1 MQLTYDEQIAL
12 GENSKV
18 EFKST
23 FNQEV
28 VESVCAFANKHGGT
42 IFIGLKSADRIL
54 GLQLGS
60 KSLQQWLNEI
70 KGKTEPVQ
78 IPDIESFEYKGRTL
92 VAVTIHESAIKPVAV
107 QGRCF
112 KRHENSN
119 HIMSPTEISDC
130 MLQTQNSSW
139 DYVLDESSTMDDI
152 SLDKVERSIER
163 INRRGYHISPDA
175 KEFLLKNRLLRNGKL
190 AFAAE
195 MLFAKDWH
203 MNTAIQMGFFQSPTI
218 IKDRDEAHCDLVNQ
232 VDQVFDFV
240 KKHINCAVVISG
252 KPENDLVWDYP
263 LDALRELILNMI
275 VHRDYR
281 SPSESCVKVF
291 ADHIEF
297 FNPGKLPDDISIND
311 LLSKHYLST
320 LRNKAIANHFHQLG
334 EIEKYGS
341 GITRVIKLFHEAGLE
356 APKFEVSGT
365 GVKVT
370 VWAKKVADKPTI
382 NVKTD
387 DKVDNKVDNKVDD
400 KNSELTKTSQLIFKI
415 IAKNEGCK
423 IDFII
428 KKTNFSTSYVKKI
441 VSALVKAQKIEHR
454 GSKKNG
460 GYYIVMNYSEKN
472 NEDRA

>member
-1 MQLTYDEQIAL
+1 MQLTYDKQIAL

-28 VESVCAFANKHGGT
+28 VESVCAFANKLGGT
-42 IFIGLKSADRIL
+42 IFIGLKSAEKVL
-54 GLQLGS
+54 GLQLGPE
-60 KSLQQWLNEI
+60 SLQHWLNEI
-70 KGKTEPVQ
+70 KSKTEPVQ
-78 IPDIESFEYKGRTL
+78 IPDIESFEYKGKTL
-92 VAVTIHESAIKPVAV
+92 VAVTVHESAIKPVAV

-119 HIMSPTEISDC
+119 HIMSPTEISDS

-139 DYVLDESSTMDDI
+139 DYVLDESSSMDDI
-152 SLDKVERSIER
+152 SLEKVKQSIER
-163 INRRGYHISPDA
+163 INSRGYHIPLDA
-175 KEFLLKNRLLRNGKL
+175 EEFLLKNRLLRNGKL

-203 MNTAIQMGFFQSPTI
+203 MNTAVQMGFFQSPTI
-218 IKDRDEAHCDLVNQ
+218 IKDRDEAHSDLVSQ
-232 VDQVFDFV
+232 VDQVFNFV

-252 KPENDLVWDYP
+252 KLENDLVWDYP

-311 LLSKHYLST
+311 LLSNHYLST

-356 APKFEVSGT
+356 APKFEVTGT

-370 VWAKKVADKPTI
+370 VWTREVADKPTTNENSDN
-382 NVKTD
+382 NVDEVAVKVAIKVA
-387 DKVDNKVDNKVDD
+387 DKKSISKLK
-400 KNSELTKTSQLIFKI
+400 KNTKERFLNIISQNPGCNVGDIMKATGFSNSYVRKILTTLN
-415 IAKNEGCK
+415 IAK
-423 IDFII
+423 
-428 KKTNFSTSYVKKI
+428 
-441 VSALVKAQKIEHR
+441 KIEHR
-454 GSKKNG
+454 GSKKTG
-460 GYYIVMNYSEKN
+460 GYYIVGNIDY
-472 NEDRA
+472 